1 MVAGVGDMFA
11 IGIEGV
17 RGTVGIRKW
26 WAEYVDQVWF
36 MAKVTTVP
44 ALLIAVPI
52 GATVSLQVGQL
63 VKQLGAQASTGSIV
77 VLGIVRE
84 ASPFAAAILIAGAG
98 CSAISSDMGA
108 RNIRDELDALFVL
121 GINTVH
127 TLVTPRLWAA
137 STTAMM
143 LVSVIIVAGV
153 GGGFV
158 FNVLLQ
164 GVSAGA
170 YVSGATALL
179 QPTDFLIALVK
190 AGVFGM
196 IAGVVACYKGM
207 TCDKGPVG
215 VGIAVKQAVVTTFL
229 YLFLV
234 NYVITTLY
242 FAFVPPKI

>member
-1 MVAGVGDMFA
+1 MFA
-11 IGIEGV
+11 IGIEGI

-26 WAEYVDQVWF
+26 WSEYIDQVWF
-36 MAKVTTVP
+36 MAKVTTLP

-63 VKQLGAQASTGSIV
+63 VKQLGAQAATGSIV

-137 STTAMM
+137 ATTAMM

-153 GGGFV
+153 SGGFV

-170 YVSGATALL
+170 YVSGATSLL
-179 QPTDFLIALVK
+179 QPADFLIALLK

-196 IAGVVACYKGM
+196 IAGVVACHKGM
-207 TCDKGPVG
+207 TCAKGPVG
-215 VGIAVKQAVVTTFL
+215 VGLAVKQAVVTTFL